1 MSLCT
6 KLLNAFSLIERNV
19 ILFFVRRAGVW
30 ANILNKEV
38 NEEVEAY
45 HLDIIKKVE
54 DAGNAWDHEKMSP
67 MVDEMRKFRAEN
79 IKFAF
84 GNVLAALAIVLSLTA
99 IVISILK

>member
-1 MSLCT
+1 MSLFT
-6 KLLNAFSLIERNV
+6 KVSNAFSFVERNV

-30 ANILNKEV
+30 VNILNKEV

-45 HLDIIKKVE
+45 HLDMIKKVQ
-54 DAGNAWDHEKMSP
+54 DAGNTWDHEKMSP
-67 MVDEMRKFRAEN
+67 MVDEMRRFRAEN

-84 GNVLAALAIVLSLTA
+84 GHVLAALAIVLSLTA

>member
-6 KLLNAFSLIERNV
+6 KLFKAFSFVERNV

-45 HLDIIKKVE
+45 HLDMIRTVQ
-54 DAGNAWDHEKMSP
+54 DAGNSWDHEKMSP

-84 GNVLAALAIVLSLTA
+84 GHVLAALAIVLSLTA